1 MDEMT
6 VPKSAAPAVDRADAI
21 LRLLASRNEPVRPTE
36 LAQHTGLAKSTL
48 YLLLDSLEQR
58 RWIEKQGSGY
68 VVGIGLYVLGCSYI
82 HHDGLQNTFR
92 AVATAFVEQHNEVVQ
107 LAVLQGGE
115 VVYLAREDAHRP
127 VRLVSDLGS
136 RLPVHTC
143 ALGKSLLAQLPDEEI
158 LRLLPARLPAV
169 TERTITRREV
179 LLRELV
185 EVRQTGLARDL
196 EEVAAGLICFA
207 AYAGKTPLGR
217 RIAVSTSIPT
227 DRLDKKREKSIA
239 QGIVQVAQQ
248 IRARMRMRA

>member
-1 MDEMT
+1 MT

-21 LRLLASRNEPVRPTE
+21 LRLLATRTDPVRPAE

-58 RWIEKQGSGY
+58 RWIEKKGSGY
-68 VVGIGLYVLGCSYI
+68 VVGIGLYVLGCAYI

-92 AVATAFVEQHNEVVQ
+92 RIASDFVAQHNEVVQ
-107 LAVLQGGE
+107 LAVLQGDE

-143 ALGKSLLAQLPDEEI
+143 ALGKALLAQLSDEEVMQ
-158 LRLLPARLPAV
+158 LLPSKLVAI
-169 TERTITRREV
+169 TDRTIVQHDV
-179 LLRELV
+179 LLRELA
-185 EVRQTGLARDL
+185 EVRKTGLAQDL
-196 EEVAAGLICFA
+196 EEVSAGLICFA
-207 AYAGKTPLGR
+207 AYAGETPIGR
-217 RIAVSTSIPT
+217 RIAVSSSIPT
-227 DRLDKKREKSIA
+227 DRLDKQRQKTIM

-248 IRARMRMRA
+248 IRARMETRG

>member
-1 MDEMT
+1 MAT
-6 VPKSAAPAVDRADAI
+6 VNRRIQRPIGVLRPELNAVERWTLAA
-21 LRLLASRNEPVRPTE
+21 
-36 LAQHTGLAKSTL
+36 
-48 YLLLDSLEQR
+48 
-58 RWIEKQGSGY
+58 
-68 VVGIGLYVLGCSYI
+68 
-82 HHDGLQNTFR
+82 
-92 AVATAFVEQHNEVVQ
+92 
-107 LAVLQGGE
+107 
-115 VVYLAREDAHRP
+115 
-127 VRLVSDLGS
+127 
-136 RLPVHTC
+136 
-143 ALGKSLLAQLPDEEI
+143 SLLSVAGSILGHRLQLPDEEI

-207 AYAGKTPLGR
+207 AYAGETPLGR